1 MFSYT
6 KSLHLLLYIC
16 IVWPSLVLAHSYPVT
31 DTQIAINKRAPHKA
45 LCYIRAISTHIAAAL
60 DCRGLIKDQVIDG
73 PGPFASSTAW
83 KQAKDPNGNTIWSVS
98 SPTCAIGFLAPPN
111 TSPIE
116 WTKYHEGILAISR
129 TCVDPEG
136 LGGTVKATLP
146 GQPNHASSGSRKP
159 SSSNPSLERI
169 VSRCYL
175 AVPERCRRRRKR

>member
-1 MFSYT
+1 MHCLAIPRSCTLISRHRYT
-6 KSLHLLLYIC
+6 NCYQQASTPQSSMLHASNLN
-16 IVWPSLVLAHSYPVT
+16 SHSRRTRLP
-31 DTQIAINKRAPHKA
+31 RLH
-45 LCYIRAISTHIAAAL
+45 
-60 DCRGLIKDQVIDG
+60 KDQVIDG

-159 SSSNPSLERI
+159 SWSNPSLERI
-169 VSRCYL
+169 GSRCYL
-175 AVPERCRRRRKR
+175 AVPERCRGRRKR